1 MNVLRQ
7 LEIYNDNIEQS
18 KRQYGDAYD
27 RLTSVTHSMTHS
39 NVMRSSDPHR
49 FDQIAIKRNQLE
61 QAERKWLELQRYV
74 LKWMNDC
81 PELSRLERIVILFH
95 YFNGSTFEEIA
106 ESTDC
111 SIKQLFGIQKK
122 ILALAPDADTL
133 RTRYAE

>member
-7 LEIYNDNIEQS
+7 LEIYNESIEQS
-18 KRQYGDAYD
+18 KNRYD
-27 RLTSVTHSMTHS
+27 ETYSRLTSVTHSITHTT
-39 NVMRSSDPHR
+39 VKRSSDLHS
-49 FDQIAIKRNQLE
+49 FDRIAINRHELE

-74 LKWMNDC
+74 LKWMQDC

-95 YFNGSTFEEIA
+95 YFNGCTFEEIA

-111 SIKQLFGIQKK
+111 SIKQLSVIQKK